1 MAPELKISIVA
12 DPLETLPYD
21 DLGKKR
27 RAAGSCWILG
37 KKKFSKALHR
47 NPS

>member
-21 DLGKKR
+21 DLGKT
-27 RAAGSCWILG
+27 AGSCWILG
-37 KKKFSKALHR
+37 KKKFSKTLHR